1 MKIFKIAILLIIILS
16 VAGLIVSAQE
26 TKDRD
31 ELYQVSVLNGLMK
44 GDYDGKVTLDEIRKH
59 GDFGFG
65 TFDRLDGEAIEL
77 DGVFYQVRSDGTVR
91 RPAGTERSPF
101 AMATFFDTDMEFS
114 VTQVAD
120 YSSLRKLIDS
130 RLPTRNIPYAIRIDG
145 KFTYVKARSVPA
157 QNKPYP
163 SLAEVVKNQSVFEFR
178 DIEGTL
184 VGFVMPEYMQGVNIP
199 GYHVHFLSR
208 DKTKGGHLLEC
219 VIASGKVKI
228 DNIDRFTMALPGSA
242 DFDRLDFSSNVS
254 SAPVE
259 TSPQAL
265 TQDDV
270 DRLNA
275 MEREWG
281 ANIDKAVP
289 FIRQKNYPA
298 ASAYLKNAA
307 SVISGINDFII
318 KKGYKP
324 GVLDRLTAMDLLT
337 GAYVDMAR
345 IAAYAG
351 SPKTIGNN
359 IQAIRA
365 LFDDARQKLSEAK
378 VKFHEV
384 PQLQELCV
392 QFLGTLDD
400 FEVEVKKLFSFHP
413 LSKPKT

>member
-1 MKIFKIAILLIIILS
+1 
-16 VAGLIVSAQE
+16 
-26 TKDRD
+26 
-31 ELYQVSVLNGLMK
+31 
-44 GDYDGKVTLDEIRKH
+44 
-59 GDFGFG
+59 
-65 TFDRLDGEAIEL
+65 
-77 DGVFYQVRSDGTVR
+77 
-91 RPAGTERSPF
+91 
-101 AMATFFDTDMEFS
+101 
-114 VTQVAD
+114 
-120 YSSLRKLIDS
+120 
-130 RLPTRNIPYAIRIDG
+130 
-145 KFTYVKARSVPA
+145 
-157 QNKPYP
+157 
-163 SLAEVVKNQSVFEFR
+163 
-178 DIEGTL
+178 
-184 VGFVMPEYMQGVNIP
+184 
-199 GYHVHFLSR
+199 
-208 DKTKGGHLLEC
+208 
-219 VIASGKVKI
+219 
-228 DNIDRFTMALPGSA
+228 MALPGSA

-384 PQLQELCV
+384 PPLQELCV

-400 FEVEVKKLFSFHP
+400 FEVEVKKLFSSHP